1 MESCKIVFTG
11 PMGAG
16 KTTAIAAVSD
26 MAPVSTETLNTDFGE
41 TDKAMTTVAFDY
53 GECRLE
59 DGSLVRLYGTPGQ
72 SRFDFMWEALAQ
84 GAIGL
89 VVLLDDRRADPLA
102 DALEFLA
109 AFPDTA
115 CSGNAV
121 VGLGR
126 FGPAAKVD
134 AAELGGRIEAQGYRL
149 PVVEVDV
156 RRPEDVRL
164 LLQILVAQLEVHG

>member
-1 MESCKIVFTG
+1 MQSCKIVFTG

-16 KTTAIAAVSD
+16 KTSAIAAVSD
-26 MAPVSTETLNTDFGE
+26 LAPVSTETLNTDFGE
-41 TDKAMTTVAFDY
+41 SAKAMTTVAFDY

-72 SRFDFMWEALAQ
+72 SRFDFMWQVLAQ

-89 VVLLDDRRADPLA
+89 VVLLDDHRPDPLA

-109 AFPDTA
+109 AFPA
-115 CSGNAV
+115 PAAAGNAV
-121 VGLGR
+121 IGLGR
-126 FGPAAKVD
+126 FGPQGGVQAV
-134 AAELGGRIEAQGYRL
+134 ELGTQIEAHGFRL

-156 RRPEDVRL
+156 RRPDDVRL
-164 LLQILVAQLEVHG
+164 LLQVLVAQLEVHG